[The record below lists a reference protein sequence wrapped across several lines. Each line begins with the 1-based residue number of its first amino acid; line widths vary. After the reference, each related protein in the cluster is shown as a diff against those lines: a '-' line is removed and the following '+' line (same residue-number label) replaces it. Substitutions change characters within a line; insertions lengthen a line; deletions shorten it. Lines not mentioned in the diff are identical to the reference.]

1 MALFSLVTN
10 SYYFRPDN
18 MSDWSLEAR
27 AACLAGT
34 VGEGFARKLI
44 IAPNKDEVRFAHSPA
59 LSIHSLLISDQ

>member
-1 MALFSLVTN
+1 
-10 SYYFRPDN
+10 

-59 LSIHSLLISDQ
+59 PSLYPLSTDILLVERLFSTAA

>member
-1 MALFSLVTN
+1 
-10 SYYFRPDN
+10 

-44 IAPNKDEVRFAHSPA
+44 IAPNKDEVRFGPA
-59 LSIHSLLISDQ
+59 LSIHFLLISDQ